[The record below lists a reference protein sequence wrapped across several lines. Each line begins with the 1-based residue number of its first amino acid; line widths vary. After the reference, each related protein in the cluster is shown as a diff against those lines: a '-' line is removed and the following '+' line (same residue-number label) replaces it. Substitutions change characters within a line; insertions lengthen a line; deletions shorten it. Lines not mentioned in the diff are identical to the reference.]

1 MLLLTCNSWFVP
13 LDMSH
18 IYVSL
23 LTCYSWLVSLHV
35 TLVMSLL
42 ICPSWLVNLDLLLL
56 TFHSRPVT
64 EPYRTILTYANH
76 FYGNIRGAFNK
87 CHKKWKKYVWEKP
100 KHLLI
105 PATFL
110 TFFTFFYILLKGG
123 AVPPFKMHA
132 GGTAH
137 CLKCNH
143 GGTVRSFKMYPGRIV
158 PAFKMHP
165 AGTLIQ
171 AQNICHENLV
181 SLQGAF

>member
-64 EPYRTILTYANH
+64 EPYRTILTYVNH

-100 KHLLI
+100 KHPLI

-110 TFFTFFYILLKGG
+110 TFFTFFLHFVKGRDSPSIQN
-123 AVPPFKMHA
+123 ACRRDCTLFKVHPR
-132 GGTAH
+132 
-137 CLKCNH
+137 
-143 GGTVRSFKMYPGRIV
+143 GTVRSFKMYPGRIV